1 MRLDLYLVE
10 TGLASSRERAKTLI
24 KSGSVTIDGVVCTK
38 PAEEVGENPQDSEI
52 AVTEP
57 LKYVSRGGYKLEFAL
72 IAFDINVKDFICL
85 DIGASTGGFTD
96 CLLQNGAS
104 SVIAVDVGT
113 NQLHESLKNDER
125 VKSLEQSDFRKFDNA
140 HFADIKLDLIVCD
153 VSFIS
158 ITKVIPAI
166 TGIMNEK
173 TRALLLIKPQF
184 EIKGRHKNGIIR
196 DKAKRKQAV
205 ETVVSFAEAA
215 GLKVLGVKECPFTG
229 KDGNI
234 EFFML
239 CEKCE
244 KAIL

>member
-10 TGLASSRERAKTLI
+10 AGLASSRERAKTLI
-24 KSGSVTIDGVVCTK
+24 KSGAVTIDGAVCTK
-38 PAEEVGENPQDSEI
+38 PAEEVSKKADI

-57 LKYVSRGGYKLEFAL
+57 FKYVSRGGYKLEFAL
-72 IAFDINVKDFICL
+72 SAFNINVKKFICL

-96 CLLQNGAS
+96 CLLQNGAK

-113 NQLHESLKNDER
+113 NQLHESLKSDER
-125 VKSLEQSDFRKFDNA
+125 VRSLEQSDFRNIDNSY
-140 HFADIKLDLIVCD
+140 FGEIEIDFIVCD

-158 ITKVIPAI
+158 ITKIIPAI
-166 TGIMNEK
+166 IGVMNEK
-173 TRALLLIKPQF
+173 TQALMLIKPQF

-196 DKAKRKQAV
+196 DKAKRKQ
-205 ETVVSFAEAA
+205 VVSDVTAFSESA
-215 GLKVLGVKECPFTG
+215 GLKVLGIKECPFTG

-239 CEKCE
+239 CK
-244 KAIL
+244 KAKRLI

>member
-10 TGLASSRERAKTLI
+10 AGFASSRERAKTLI
-24 KSGSVTIDGVVCTK
+24 KSGSVTVDGAVCTK
-38 PAEEVGENPQDSEI
+38 PAEEVNENSDT

-72 IAFDINVKDFICL
+72 TAFDIDVKNLICL

-96 CLLQNGAS
+96 CLLQAGAS
-104 SVIAVDVGT
+104 SVIAVDVGS
-113 NQLHESLKNDER
+113 NQLHESLKSDSR
-125 VKSLEQSDFRKFDNA
+125 VKSLEQSDFRKLDNEY
-140 HFADIKLDLIVCD
+140 FRDIKLDFIVCD

-166 TGIMNEK
+166 ADVMNK
-173 TRALLLIKPQF
+173 GTRALLLIKPQF

-205 ETVVSFAEAA
+205 ETVTSFAEAA
-215 GLKVLGVKECPFTG
+215 GLKVMGVKECPFTG

-239 CEKCE
+239 CEKA
-244 KAIL
+244 KL